1 MDLETLKFNLEALT
15 VFGRAYSFF
24 LLHPVQRK
32 QHTPPSS
39 ETILKGPPSPKC
51 PEPWVRDGGKGERVE
66 DEGGGAREEGEGRG
80 WVKKACVMP
89 SKKDNIR
96 HRC

>member
-1 MDLETLKFNLEALT
+1 MWDEGE
-15 VFGRAYSFF
+15 
-24 LLHPVQRK
+24 
-32 QHTPPSS
+32 
-39 ETILKGPPSPKC
+39 E
-51 PEPWVRDGGKGERVE
+51 GERVE
-66 DEGGGAREEGEGRG
+66 DEGGGAREEGEERG